1 MGNKD
6 PGLFF
11 NHINTHWCCDKLGFQ
26 QTQNQSQIKATVILQ
41 FTVPNLLHRMNN
53 IHTQSRHEAWIKTH
67 FIDMEAKKRTSVS
80 HLIKPNH
87 VDSPHVVRCRPARHS
102 AKGDKPDGPLTFCP
116 IVSPVSLF
124 RSAEFQH

>member
-11 NHINTHWCCDKLGFQ
+11 NHINTHWCRDKLGFQ

-41 FTVPNLLHRMNN
+41 FTAPNLLCQINN
-53 IHTQSRHEAWIKTH
+53 IHIQSRYEAWIKTRL
-67 FIDMEAKKRTSVS
+67 IDTSAKKRTSVS

-87 VDSPHVVRCRPARHS
+87 VGSLDVV
-102 AKGDKPDGPLTFCP
+102 
-116 IVSPVSLF
+116 
-124 RSAEFQH
+124 